1 MSKKSTVVPTA
12 ISNPTRLGNVTQSKD
27 IAKALLA
34 DAREVFMKNLDELQP
49 QWKDLVTV
57 KSSDKAEEIFR
68 TVGNLQPAVVKAE
81 SKPITYGIMED
92 GFETKIK
99 PQTIS
104 NGVSFSYESVSD
116 EKIGLVD
123 KTKTSELAR
132 TMNAYKEKACAKLW
146 DNVLTDTGADGVSSA
161 NAKHPLLE
169 TTEVNNN
176 LVTGEFSMDT
186 YNKALNLFNN
196 WKNHY
201 GDKFD
206 TTPDKMIAHRDRQTQ
221 IMEMYNSV
229 LIPYKNENTKNVIT
243 KLKVVF
249 NTYINQKMVH
259 ILDTTID
266 TAVLTQRETMK
277 TSMEFDGNGTLD
289 YRFAAFERYGTGI
302 INPGFGFV
310 TIKGAD

>member
-1 MSKKSTVVPTA
+1 MSKKSQVVPTNIA
-12 ISNPTRLGNVTQSKD
+12 NPTRLGSVTQSKD

-57 KSSDKAEEIFR
+57 INSDKAEEIFR
-68 TVGNLQPAVVKAE
+68 TVGNLQPAVEKAE

-99 PQTIS
+99 PKTIS

-146 DNVLTDTGADGVSSA
+146 DNVTKDTGADGVSSA

-169 TTEVNNN
+169 SELENNN
-176 LVTGEFSMDT
+176 LVEGEFSMDT

-243 KLKVVF
+243 KLSVIF

-310 TIKGAD
+310 TIKGE

>member
-1 MSKKSTVVPTA
+1 MPKKSQVTPTKIA
-12 ISNPTRLGNVTQSKD
+12 TPSPLGSATQSKD

-34 DAREVFMKNLDELQP
+34 DAREVFMKNLDELTP
-49 QWKDLVTV
+49 QWKDLVVV
-57 KSSDKAEEIFR
+57 KQSDQAEEIFR
-68 TVGNLQPAVVKAE
+68 TVGNLQPAVVKKE

-99 PQTIS
+99 PETIS
-104 NGVSFSYESVSD
+104 NGVSFSWESVAD

-123 KTKTSELAR
+123 KSKTSELAR
-132 TMNAYKEKACAKLW
+132 TMNAYKEKKCAELW
-146 DNVLTDTGADGVSSA
+146 NNVIEDTGADGVSSA
-161 NAKHPLLE
+161 NAKHPLLQSE
-169 TTEVNNN
+169 EVNNN
-176 LVTGEFSMDT
+176 LVSKEFNLES
-186 YNKALNLFNN
+186 YNEALKLFNN

-221 IMEMYNSV
+221 IFEMYQSV

-243 KLKVVF
+243 KLSVVF
-249 NTYINQKMVH
+249 NTYIDQKMVH
-259 ILDTTID
+259 ILDTSID

-277 TSMEFDGNGTLD
+277 TSMEFDSNGTLD
-289 YRFAAFERYGTGI
+289 YRFAAYERYGTGI

-310 TIKGAD
+310 TIKGAQ